1 MRFFGLLLRF
11 RRRLCGSDRLRVRLR
26 LRFQFRFRVRV
37 RLSGERLRNELPGRH
52 CDRFRLSRC
61 GLRLGRCGLRLGRC
75 GLRLGRCRPGNKL
88 GFRFGLCLG
97 FRNRLHDG
105 FRFHDG
111 FRLHNRL
118 RLCDGFG
125 VHYGPGFRNRL
136 FGGRFRGFRFRLRF
150 LLPGE
155 RIERKHVAQVD
166 DLRDGRVLL
175 PGGSLRNGFRCA
187 ETHLIVD
194 RTQLFERQIAFEGWN
209 VVRLHPPFDEFR
221 KLLQFALY
229 RFQIHSSI
237 QFRPPKIRIS
247 EGNVK
252 FI

>member
-1 MRFFGLLLRF
+1 MRFFGFLLRF
-11 RRRLCGSDRLRVRLR
+11 RRRLCGSDRLRVRLQ
-26 LRFQFRFRVRV
+26 LLFQFRFRVRFRV
-37 RLSGERLRNELPGRH
+37 RLGRDGLRNELPGRH

-61 GLRLGRCGLRLGRC
+61 GLGRCRLSRC
-75 GLRLGRCRPGNKL
+75 RPGRCRPGNKL
-88 GFRFGLCLG
+88 GFRFRLCLG

-105 FRFHDG
+105 L
-111 FRLHNRL
+111 RLHNRL
-118 RLCDGFG
+118 WLHNKLRLGDGF
-125 VHYGPGFRNRL
+125 GFRNRL
-136 FGGRFRGFRFRLRF
+136 FGGGFRFRFRLRF

-175 PGGSLRNGFRCA
+175 PGGSLRNGFRSA

-194 RTQLFERQIAFEGWN
+194 RTQLFERQIAFERRN
-209 VVRLHPPFDEFR
+209 VVRLHPSFDEFR